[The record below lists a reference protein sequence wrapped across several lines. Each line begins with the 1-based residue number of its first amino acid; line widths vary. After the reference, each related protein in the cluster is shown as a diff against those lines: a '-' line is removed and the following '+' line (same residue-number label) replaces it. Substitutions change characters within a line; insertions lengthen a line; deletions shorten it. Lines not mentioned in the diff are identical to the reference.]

1 MTHQLDV
8 GVVFGVVTVVLLSPE
23 PDLSIVDVDTQQTKT
38 GTGRDTDRVPD
49 SGAPGGK
56 ITEFIQQIREPQD
69 SPVLPGKAES
79 FLVKVCAASV
89 HLITGPGFV
98 APCVSLKQQTND
110 GQLL

>member
-1 MTHQLDV
+1 MVV
-8 GVVFGVVTVVLLSPE
+8 GVVTLVLLSHE
-23 PDLSIVDVDTQQTKT
+23 PDLSIVDVDAELSQA

-98 APCVSLKQQTND
+98 ASCLSLKQQTND